1 MFINGRSEKK
11 SVSLNKILLM
21 ATCVIAAVIVL
32 VTVIGLA
39 TNRAVPA
46 YGLRHQDPLP
56 PDAAAQNT
64 TNSAASPNESS
75 ANDLTQHGMPA
86 GTADDDPARTAYTG
100 LGQLRAVTKGA
111 KKNTPGIS
119 VVISPWLSYS
129 KGDNTFYEELDRKS
143 RSIKAVITS
152 YFSRHTERELLTR
165 GEIAVKADLLREINS
180 MLVLGKISAV
190 YFNEYMFL
198 E

>member
-1 MFINGRSEKK
+1 MFINGRSGKK

-21 ATCVIAAVIVL
+21 ATCAIAAVIVL
-32 VTVIGLA
+32 VTAIGLA
-39 TNRAVPA
+39 TKRAVPA

-56 PDAAAQNT
+56 PDATAPNT
-64 TNSAASPNESS
+64 TDNAASPNESS
-75 ANDLTQHGMPA
+75 ANDSTQHGLP
-86 GTADDDPARTAYTG
+86 ADDDPARTAYTG

-129 KGDNTFYEELDRKS
+129 KGDKTFYEELDRKS

-152 YFSRHTERELLTR
+152 YFSRYTERELLTR
-165 GEIAVKADLLREINS
+165 GEIAVKADLLREINN
-180 MLVLGKISAV
+180 MLVLGKISAL